1 MQFLIFKHALAND
14 LNDLKSVLKSE
25 GLYDSYAKG
34 KIKEYL
40 HGSDDPI
47 NSHKGILNQTFTSD
61 SDLISDPDFKGKIID
76 NEAIFAKDYEDNIK
90 DEKQN
95 CGDGV

>member
-1 MQFLIFKHALAND
+1 M
-14 LNDLKSVLKSE
+14 
-25 GLYDSYAKG
+25 
-34 KIKEYL
+34 
-40 HGSDDPI
+40 
-47 NSHKGILNQTFTSD
+47 NQTFTSD